1 MTIHIEPQKG
11 VPLYFQI
18 IEEIKHLIASGQLAP
33 GDKLPTVR
41 QLAVDL
47 AINPNTVAKA
57 YDELRREN
65 ILDVRQGIG
74 TFVKRDTP
82 RLGEETRQKKLR
94 ALCEAFV
101 VEAQKYGFGLDEI
114 RSCLQDFQQSNT
126 PDSFE

>member
-1 MTIHIEPQKG
+1 MTIHIESQKG
-11 VPLYFQI
+11 IPLYFQI
-18 IEEIKHLIASGQLAP
+18 MEEIKHLIASGQLAP

-74 TFVKRDTP
+74 TFVKQDIP
-82 RLGEETRQKKLR
+82 ELGEETRRKKLR

-101 VEAQKYGFGLDEI
+101 LEAQQYGFKLEEI
-114 RSCLQDFQQSNT
+114 RECLAALN
-126 PDSFE
+126 DSK